1 MSEHFLGIVGT
12 PDINNYNKNVYS
24 GVSTLQNLNT
34 LNSLVPV
41 PVATLT
47 YPSVEGGFG
56 GGSEF
61 PLSKSDF
68 PLVLYADET
77 VYPYGAYKLVLN
89 ENLKFQFDIWG
100 GGGWATSNAGCSG
113 GGHTTYTANFSID
126 DVVGL
131 YIAGT
136 SFDLPAESLASGKPG
151 GWPDGGH
158 GGTGAS
164 YHGYGGAGSS
174 RIGPWYSTLA
184 AMNHSS
190 ATYYAIAG
198 GAGGR
203 HGYSATS
210 GPGGGT
216 TGGTAPEGSYF
227 AGGGGGGT
235 QTAGGTGGAASS
247 YGGAGLP
254 GSKYQGGNGVAY
266 STYGGG
272 GGGGG
277 GYYGGGAG
285 GTVYASGGG
294 GSGYIN
300 TSFSGYVSGSGATS
314 QGTFHAT
321 NGGQSPAGSN
331 SNKPYIAGASG
342 GAGDPNHTGAIVITL
357 V

>member
-12 PDINNYNKNVYS
+12 PDISNYNKDVYS

-41 PVATLT
+41 PAATLI
-47 YPSVEGGFG
+47 YPATQGGFG
-56 GGSEF
+56 GGTEVT
-61 PLSKSDF
+61 LSAADF
-68 PLVLYADET
+68 PLVVYADESA
-77 VYPYGAYKLVLN
+77 YPYGAYKLVVN
-89 ENLKFQFDIWG
+89 ENLRFQFDIWAAG
-100 GGGWATSNAGCSG
+100 GHATANAGCSG
-113 GGHTTYTANFSID
+113 GGYTTYTADFSKH

-136 SFDLPAESLASGKPG
+136 SFALPPESLAVAKPG
-151 GWPDGGH
+151 GWPDGGQ
-158 GGTGAS
+158 GGTGAN
-164 YHGYGGAGSS
+164 YHGSGGSGSS

-184 AMNHSS
+184 AMNNSS

-216 TGGTAPEGSYF
+216 TGGSAPEGSYS

-235 QTAGGTGGAASS
+235 QSAGGAGGAASS
-247 YGGAGLP
+247 YGGTGLP
-254 GSKYQGGNGVAY
+254 GSKYQGGNGVEY
-266 STYGGG
+266 SGYGGG

-294 GSGYIN
+294 GSGYVN
-300 TSFSGYVSGSGATS
+300 TSFSGYVSGSTS
-314 QGTFHAT
+314 QGTFNAT

-331 SNKPYIAGASG
+331 SNKPYISGEAG
-342 GAGDPNHTGAIVITL
+342 GAGDPNHMGAIVINI